1 VVGIAR
7 AFGLDADGHRT
18 AGATPSAGAPAP
30 SRRKGAGLVAGLRLL
45 AQEPFNPP
53 NVGGWPQNEYWLNT
67 ATAQARLQ
75 YGLLVAAAADLSAL
89 AGPAAARPEALAHL
103 LSIDGWGPTT
113 TAALG
118 HAVAEPAGLV
128 AVALSAPEYVL
139 N

>member
-1 VVGIAR
+1 
-7 AFGLDADGHRT
+7 
-18 AGATPSAGAPAP
+18 
-30 SRRKGAGLVAGLRLL
+30 
-45 AQEPFNPP
+45 
-53 NVGGWPQNEYWLNT
+53 VGGWPQNEYWLNT